1 MIPRIGFEP
10 RTYRGFEESADFKTF
25 RVVVETSDLYVKALS
40 YLEKETE
47 HLIREC
53 RSQIEAAIARRPAFL
68 TSLEP
73 LDEDPA
79 DSPAV
84 LQMVRAAKK
93 AGVGPMAAVAGE
105 VAYYVGKGLQEKSPE
120 VIIENGGDLFIHVN
134 RSVVVG
140 LFAGDSPFSGRIGL
154 KVDPTPVSVGVCTSS
169 ATIGPS
175 LSLGHADCATIVSRS
190 VPLADAV
197 ATAMGN
203 RVHKP
208 ADLKHAVEWAVS
220 IPGVDGALAVLGD
233 KIAALGEIELVPL
246 EDWDVKGDPGT
257 ARSIQEK

>member
-1 MIPRIGFEP
+1 MTPRIVFGP
-10 RTYRGFEESADFKTF
+10 RTYRDYEASDGFEAF
-25 RVVVETSDLYVKALS
+25 RVTVLTSDLYVKALS
-40 YLEKETE
+40 RLEKETE

-53 RSQIEAAIARRPAFL
+53 RYQIEAAIGRRPEFL

-84 LQMVRAAKK
+84 LRMIRAGRK

-105 VAYYVGKGLQEKSPE
+105 VAHYVGKGLLEKSAE

-134 RSVVVG
+134 RSVLVG
-140 LFAGDSPFSGRIGL
+140 LFAGDSPFGGKIGL
-154 KVDPTPVSVGVCTSS
+154 KIGPTPVSVGVCTSS

-175 LSLGHADCATIVSRS
+175 LSLGNADCATIVSRNTA
-190 VPLADAV
+190 LADAT

-208 ADLKHAVEWAVS
+208 ADLKRAVEWALG
-220 IPGVDGALAVLGD
+220 IPGVDGALALLGD
-233 KIAALGEIELVPL
+233 KIAVLGDIELVPL
-246 EDWDVKGDPGT
+246 GD
-257 ARSIQEK
+257 

>member
-10 RTYRGFEESADFKTF
+10 RTYRDFEASDGFKTF

-40 YLEKETE
+40 NLEKETE
-47 HLIREC
+47 QLIREC
-53 RSQIEAAIARRPAFL
+53 RSQIEVAIARRPGFL
-68 TSLEP
+68 ASLEP
-73 LDEDPA
+73 LDEDPVY
-79 DSPAV
+79 SPAV
-84 LQMVRAAKK
+84 LRMIRAAKK

-105 VAYYVGKGLQEKSPE
+105 VAHYVGKGLLEKSAE

-134 RSVVVG
+134 QPVVVG
-140 LFAGDSPFSGRIGL
+140 LFAGDSAFSGKIGL
-154 KVDPTPVSVGVCTSS
+154 KIDPTPLSVGVCTSS

-175 LSLGHADCATIVSRS
+175 LSLGRADCATVVSHS
-190 VPLADAV
+190 TPLADAV

-203 RVHKP
+203 RVRKA
-208 ADLKHAVEWAVS
+208 ADLKHAVEWAVN

-246 EDWDVKGDPGT
+246 EG
-257 ARSIQEK
+257 